1 VAVLPGLG
9 RLRQEDFKFK
19 ANLSMHREIPSYK
32 KERKERK
39 GGREEG
45 RKEGRKK
52 RRKEGR
58 KEGENEGAILLVHL
72 RYCKIYIK
80 YFLYFV

>member
-45 RKEGRKK
+45 RKEGRKE
-52 RRKEGR
+52 RRKA
-58 KEGENEGAILLVHL
+58 GASLLVHL